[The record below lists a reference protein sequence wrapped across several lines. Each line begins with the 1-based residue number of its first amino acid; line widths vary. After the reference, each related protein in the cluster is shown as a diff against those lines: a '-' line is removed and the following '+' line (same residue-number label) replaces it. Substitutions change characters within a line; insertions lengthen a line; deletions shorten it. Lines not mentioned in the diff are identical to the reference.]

1 MPLHHHLQVV
11 FTRRQIRWSLSLKG
25 AAVALILAMH
35 ALGLYFLLLPARQFK
50 QYTEVAFMTLLP
62 VRPPPAPAMT
72 LPMPMPMP
80 MPILMPIL
88 RPMPMPPAR
97 GSTRPFTIETAPVT
111 AQAISVPVD
120 DLPAAPVTAPSSADL
135 RTRARLAAGAA
146 DKAVRA
152 ELKQEQPWLATTEL
166 KSASSFQNLLASAWR
181 GGPLIR
187 VEQYLTADGR
197 PATRVV
203 SPGGATCYGMEA
215 NPGAGADPFKTGGKV
230 KRVPCPG

>member
-1 MPLHHHLQVV
+1 MPLHRHLQSVQSAS
-11 FTRRQIRWSLSLKG
+11 TRMRRGLSLRS

-62 VRPPPAPAMT
+62 PRPTPQAP
-72 LPMPMPMP
+72 PMPMPVP
-80 MPILMPIL
+80 MP
-88 RPMPMPPAR
+88 RAR
-97 GSTRPFTIETAPVT
+97 A
-111 AQAISVPVD
+111 
-120 DLPAAPVTAPSSADL
+120 TAPSATPSATYPATLAPLAIAVETITVPAEELPEAPASAPSGADL

-146 DKAVRA
+146 DKALRG
-152 ELKQEQPWLATTEL
+152 ELKQDQPWLAAADL
-166 KSASSFQNLLASAWR
+166 KSESAFQKLLTSAWR
-181 GGPLIR
+181 GGPVIR
-187 VEQYLTADGR
+187 VEEYLTADGR

-203 SPGGATCYGMEA
+203 SAGGATCYGMDA